1 MVNLRRKVEEYKS
14 KYDSN
19 ITTINDLII
28 KEMDGEPLS
37 INQFQAVRNFYSI
50 RISYLN
56 EVVNE
61 RIFYEKN
68 YITRLAA
75 NLIPYKEFI

>member
-1 MVNLRRKVEEYKS
+1 VEEYKS
-14 KYDSN
+14 KYDTN

-61 RIFYEKN
+61 RIFFEKN
-68 YITRLAA
+68 HITRLAA

>member
-1 MVNLRRKVEEYKS
+1 MEEYKS

>member
-1 MVNLRRKVEEYKS
+1 MVNLQRKVEEYKS
-14 KYDSN
+14 NYDSN

-37 INQFQAVRNFYSI
+37 INQFQAILNFYSI

-56 EVVNE
+56 DVVNE
-61 RIFYEKN
+61 RIFSKKN

>member
-1 MVNLRRKVEEYKS
+1 MVNLRRKVEEYRS

-37 INQFQAVRNFYSI
+37 LKQFQAVRNFYSI